1 MKSTRYNMAAWRAS
15 RACVVFATTPRG
27 GKARNARGPPSS
39 QYIHVAR
46 TPSHTAEDSCERQ
59 LTINPFTNTVFR
71 GWPARATPGSPHGNA
86 RP

>member
-1 MKSTRYNMAAWRAS
+1 MKSTRYNMAAWRS

-27 GKARNARGPPSS
+27 GKARNRRGPENTLI
-39 QYIHVAR
+39 YVAR
-46 TPSHTAEDSCERQ
+46 TRSHTAEDSCERQ